1 MSLCFCF
8 VFLKVPVHQVLVLE
22 TVSVK
27 NGLGPHLLASAGLG
41 WFIWKVAVHK
51 VWLAQFW
58 IIKNNVQICDTHSY
72 AYTVTAACCI

>member
-51 VWLAQFW
+51 V
-58 IIKNNVQICDTHSY
+58 
-72 AYTVTAACCI
+72 